1 MSHDV
6 TQIVFPLFEGM
17 TQLDFT
23 APHQMFSR
31 VPGARVLAASL
42 GGRDIEVDDLV
53 FGGLVDLTK
62 VESCD
67 VLCIP
72 GGSGTNRA
80 MLDEDFM
87 REIRRLASIATY
99 QTSVC
104 TGALILGA
112 AGLLRGKRV
121 TTHWAARD
129 FPKWFDATLDE
140 DRVVRDGNIITGG
153 GVTAGLDFALVV
165 IAEIFGQDV
174 AECVQL
180 SVEYAPA
187 PPFEAGRP
195 ERLPAETVARVRSGM
210 SATLAARQAAV
221 EEAVRRLQAA

>member
-31 VPGARVLAASL
+31 VPGPRVLAASL

-53 FGGLVDLTK
+53 FGGLVDLTN

-99 QTSVC
+99 Q
-104 TGALILGA
+104 
-112 AGLLRGKRV
+112 
-121 TTHWAARD
+121 
-129 FPKWFDATLDE
+129 
-140 DRVVRDGNIITGG
+140 
-153 GVTAGLDFALVV
+153 
-165 IAEIFGQDV
+165 
-174 AECVQL
+174 
-180 SVEYAPA
+180 
-187 PPFEAGRP
+187 
-195 ERLPAETVARVRSGM
+195 
-210 SATLAARQAAV
+210 
-221 EEAVRRLQAA
+221 